1 MPGRTYCCNSPGYG
15 THLNS
20 VVRSLKTAAGPSLDW
35 AVKLLFFLAVL
46 ALYVWQMSSWDEIE
60 RQKCICTEVCVI
72 EGIRITIANMD
83 DSISVSICWYCFNIL
98 CMPQRVYCTPL
109 IQITKQKAYMK
120 ACSWLS
126 APVDKDVELVYIM
139 IGDSTRHVS
148 TWRCVEKSLRSD
160 VNDLRTW
167 VPECALTP
175 EHEVGPVSMVGDVMI
190 SRSRLLVIKSHFT
203 NVYVSLDIIYNLSCI
218 STSDFM
224 FFLIQRSFGWVLR
237 SFQLL
242 DFAMKHHSNCH
253 SFTTGGP
260 WNPFDGGDS
269 IHCTVAMR
277 IQCCTNSGGRI
288 HSAPKLRQ
296 WTKKIRCLL
305 MVLDC
310 T

>member
-190 SRSRLLVIKSHFT
+190 SRSRLLVRKSHFT

-218 STSDFM
+218 STSDFI
-224 FFLIQRSFGWVLR
+224 FFWSSGASDECWEVFSYLTLQWSITQTAILSPLEAPGIRLTVEIPSTVQLRCEFNAAQILAAEFTQLRNCDNEQRR
-237 SFQLL
+237 S
-242 DFAMKHHSNCH
+242 AAC
-253 SFTTGGP
+253 
-260 WNPFDGGDS
+260 
-269 IHCTVAMR
+269 
-277 IQCCTNSGGRI
+277 
-288 HSAPKLRQ
+288 
-296 WTKKIRCLL
+296 
-305 MVLDC
+305 
-310 T
+310 